1 MAKITRIKASDGPSR
16 KEEAD
21 EPAITRK
28 KVVVK
33 DKKAE
38 KNKRKE
44 MRAKEKAVSENIGSD
59 SKGVKSDVKKV
70 DKTSGS
76 DRGDS
81 AKSGKKVF
89 ILFRPFV
96 ALGRYLKGAWH
107 ELRQVRWPN
116 RKATWKM
123 VLAVLVYTAIFVLF
137 ISLLDLF
144 FSWLFNLILNK

>member
-1 MAKITRIKASDGPSR
+1 MAKITRIKASDGPSK
-16 KEEAD
+16 KEEVD

-33 DKKAE
+33 DKKTEKNSRKAKKEAE
-38 KNKRKE
+38 KK
-44 MRAKEKAVSENIGSD
+44 ISD
-59 SKGVKSDVKKV
+59 G
-70 DKTSGS
+70 DK
-76 DRGDS
+76 
-81 AKSGKKVF
+81 KSGKKPF

-96 ALGRYLKGAWH
+96 YLGRYLRDSWR

-123 VLAVLVYTAIFVLF
+123 VLAVLIYTALFVIL

-144 FSWLFNLILNK
+144 FTWLFNLILSK